1 MVEASTPLQQHRRP
15 MRRAYRGIFSSSL
28 CSMFETPAQSRTDAC
43 ALACCGIW
51 LWERNQYLLS
61 GTKPKSC
68 KERRFELTI
77 LVLAIVL
84 LVVYSQYPSPV
95 ILRCL
100 VFVTIAGGVWRLL
113 RFQQARNDFRI
124 ALAKDQYARENPN
137 EQHDEDHHQL
147 QDGQVRFL
155 HEHQREIQK
164 SHPFCGCNKMD
175 LTITDEGS
183 DEAPPSSDFCSVL
196 WQCLASTCCGTC
208 CVCWFQFC
216 GMCAIAQEHRQLRR
230 ILPNTPE
237 LWQCDY
243 ITFQPWSEYFS
254 SIQQLRE
261 SAQGSFFAHA
271 QALSQLSLRLS
282 IGVEVILGVILVV
295 TLLPLHLFSAWN
307 YLVVRTVE
315 HLASV
320 PKVKL
325 LTSLTLFSRF
335 CTVRSCLE
343 HSFNLSS
350 YFILYTGFGIAL
362 IFRWMPLS
370 SSLHLVLSL
379 PQARPWCMKCW
390 YRP

>member
-147 QDGQVRFL
+147 QDDKFGSYTNTSEKFKRAT
-155 HEHQREIQK
+155 
-164 SHPFCGCNKMD
+164 PF
-175 LTITDEGS
+175 
-183 DEAPPSSDFCSVL
+183 V
-196 WQCLASTCCGTC
+196 
-208 CVCWFQFC
+208 
-216 GMCAIAQEHRQLRR
+216 
-230 ILPNTPE
+230 
-237 LWQCDY
+237 
-243 ITFQPWSEYFS
+243 
-254 SIQQLRE
+254 
-261 SAQGSFFAHA
+261 
-271 QALSQLSLRLS
+271 
-282 IGVEVILGVILVV
+282 GV
-295 TLLPLHLFSAWN
+295 T
-307 YLVVRTVE
+307 
-315 HLASV
+315 
-320 PKVKL
+320 
-325 LTSLTLFSRF
+325 
-335 CTVRSCLE
+335 
-343 HSFNLSS
+343 
-350 YFILYTGFGIAL
+350 
-362 IFRWMPLS
+362 RWI
-370 SSLHLVLSL
+370 
-379 PQARPWCMKCW
+379 
-390 YRP
+390 